1 MFDGIGF
8 MELLLIGVLGLV
20 VLGPERLPVA
30 VRSISGW
37 IRAMKRMA
45 NSVKEELEQELKIE
59 QLHADLKKAEGK
71 GLSNLSPELQESI
84 DQLKAA
90 AQSVNRPYQVENSQ
104 VENSQTDNSPKMD
117 AQTKPNPTL
126 GNPSASSQASPAPQN
141 ALEETCHTQENHIHS
156 PASAP
161 TVSTSPKEP
170 SQNADNPANSK
181 SNG

>member
-59 QLHADLKKAEGK
+59 QLHADLKKAEGQ

-84 DQLKAA
+84 EQLKKA
-90 AQSVNRPYQVENSQ
+90 AQSVNRPYQVQ
-104 VENSQTDNSPKMD
+104 DP
-117 AQTKPNPTL
+117 
-126 GNPSASSQASPAPQN
+126 SSQGTPA
-141 ALEETCHTQENHIHS
+141 QENPIHS
-156 PASAP
+156 PAQSSQTRPTAAVEASPSAP
-161 TVSTSPKEP
+161 ASPANSEP
-170 SQNADNPANSK
+170 SQGADNRSNSK
-181 SNG
+181 ANG

>member
-37 IRAMKRMA
+37 IRAIKRMA

-59 QLHADLKKAEGK
+59 QLHADLKKAESK
-71 GLSNLSPELQESI
+71 GLSNLSPELQQSI
-84 DQLKAA
+84 DQLKEA

-104 VENSQTDNSPKMD
+104 TD
-117 AQTKPNPTL
+117 AQISNNPT
-126 GNPSASSQASPAPQN
+126 PQN
-141 ALEETCHTQENHIHS
+141 TPENASHTQENHIHS
-156 PASAP
+156 PAPAP
-161 TVSTSPKEP
+161 TVSASPKEP

>member
-20 VLGPERLPVA
+20 VLGPERLPTA

-59 QLHADLKKAEGK
+59 QLHADLKKAESK

-84 DQLKAA
+84 DQLKEA
-90 AQSVNRPYQVENSQ
+90 AQSVNRPYQVQDIPSAGANQGQTQATQTSSETSSTATAESTQGENSST
-104 VENSQTDNSPKMD
+104 NPK
-117 AQTKPNPTL
+117 
-126 GNPSASSQASPAPQN
+126 
-141 ALEETCHTQENHIHS
+141 
-156 PASAP
+156 
-161 TVSTSPKEP
+161 
-170 SQNADNPANSK
+170 AN
-181 SNG
+181 G